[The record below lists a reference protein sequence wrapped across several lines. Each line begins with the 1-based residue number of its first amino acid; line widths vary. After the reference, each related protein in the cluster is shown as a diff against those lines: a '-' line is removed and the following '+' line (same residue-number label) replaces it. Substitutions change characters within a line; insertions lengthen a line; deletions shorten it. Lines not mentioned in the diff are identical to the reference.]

1 MTIEYI
7 LLLGLFA
14 YILMGAFTGE
24 KGPLKVFENSAP
36 RLGARVEQ
44 QMAIGSDFKGLRND
58 WQLPPGEAPSGQPQ

>member
-44 QMAIGSDFKGLRND
+44 QMATGGAFNFPRND
-58 WQLPPGEAPSGQPQ
+58 WQLPPGGAPTGMPQ

>member
-44 QMAIGSDFKGLRND
+44 QMAIGSSFRGLRND

>member
-14 YILMGAFTGE
+14 FILVGAFTGE

-44 QMAIGSDFKGLRND
+44 QMSTGSQFRGLKND
-58 WQLPPGEAPSGQPQ
+58 WQLPPTAPPTGLPE